1 MTLQQLTRKKCEKE
15 VASGAEIFLFL
26 RAGFVKSSVKV
37 YKFNKP
43 MSEKPVEIK
52 LPPNLLAGKT
62 AIVTGASRGVGRA
75 TSMRLA
81 EAGANVVV
89 NYLREEEKAA
99 NVVALC
105 KEKGADAIAV
115 QGDVSEW
122 AAAQNLAQQTLEK
135 FGRIDLLVLNAGIWE
150 GAPIEQMT
158 EETWNRVL
166 NTNLKA
172 AWAMTKACVP
182 AMKKQERAAIV
193 LVSSTAGQRGEANY
207 SNYAASK
214 GGQISFTKALAS
226 ELCPKI
232 RVNCVAPGWI
242 ETAMVRPVFEDA
254 EYKRKVIDSIPLK
267 RMAATD
273 DVALSICFLL
283 SDWSRHITGEIMN
296 INGGAVLC
304 G

>member
-1 MTLQQLTRKKCEKE
+1 
-15 VASGAEIFLFL
+15 
-26 RAGFVKSSVKV
+26 
-37 YKFNKP
+37 

-52 LPPNLLAGKT
+52 LPKELFQGKT
-62 AIVTGASRGVGRA
+62 AVVTGASRGVGRA
-75 TSMRLA
+75 TALRLA

-89 NYLREEEKAA
+89 NYLQAEEKAN
-99 NVVALC
+99 NVVQLC
-105 KEKGADAIAV
+105 KEKSVDAIAV
-115 QGDVSEW
+115 QGDVSVW
-122 AAAQNLAQQTLEK
+122 QDAQNIAQKTLEK

-150 GAPIEQMT
+150 GSPIEEMS
-158 EETWNRVL
+158 EDTWNRVL

-182 AMKKQERAAIV
+182 AMKKQEKGAIV

-214 GGQISFTKALAS
+214 GGQISFTKALAA

-242 ETAMVRPVFEDA
+242 ETAMVRPVFED
-254 EYKRKVIDSIPLK
+254 ENYKASVINSIPLK
-267 RMAATD
+267 RMAMTD
-273 DVALSICFLL
+273 DVAVSICFLL
-283 SDWSRHITGEIMN
+283 SDWSRHITCEILN

>member
-1 MTLQQLTRKKCEKE
+1 
-15 VASGAEIFLFL
+15 
-26 RAGFVKSSVKV
+26 
-37 YKFNKP
+37 

-52 LPPNLLAGKT
+52 LPANLFQGKT

-75 TSMRLA
+75 TALRLA
-81 EAGANVVV
+81 ESGANVVV
-89 NYLREEEKAA
+89 NYLSREEEA
-99 NVVALC
+99 NETV
-105 KEKGADAIAV
+105 KECETNGFGAIAV
-115 QGDVSEW
+115 QGDVSQW
-122 AAAQNLAQQTLEK
+122 QDAQNLAQKAIEK
-135 FGRIDLLVLNAGIWE
+135 FGKIDLLVLNAGIWE
-150 GAPIEQMT
+150 GAPIEEMS
-158 EETWNRVL
+158 EEVWNKVL

-172 AWAMTKACVP
+172 AWAMSKSCVP
-182 AMKKQERAAIV
+182 SMRKQASGAIV
-193 LVSSTAGQRGEANY
+193 LVSSTAGQRGEANF

-242 ETAMVRPVFEDA
+242 ETAMVRPVFEDE
-254 EYKRKVIDSIPLK
+254 EYKQSVINAIPLQ
-267 RMAATD
+267 RMATTD

-283 SDWSRHITGEIMN
+283 SDWSRHITGEILN

>member
-1 MTLQQLTRKKCEKE
+1 
-15 VASGAEIFLFL
+15 
-26 RAGFVKSSVKV
+26 
-37 YKFNKP
+37 

-52 LPPNLLAGKT
+52 LPGNLFQNKT

-75 TSMRLA
+75 TALRLA

-89 NYLREEEKAA
+89 NYLKEEQKAN

-105 KEKGADAIAV
+105 QEKGVDAIAV
-115 QGDVSEW
+115 QGDVSLW
-122 AAAQNLAQQTLEK
+122 PDAQSLARKALEK
-135 FGRIDLLVLNAGIWE
+135 FGRIDFLVLNAGIWE
-150 GAPIEQMT
+150 GAPIEEMS
-158 EETWNRVL
+158 EETWNKVL

-172 AWAMTKACVP
+172 SWAVTRACVP
-182 AMKKQERAAIV
+182 AMKKQASGAIV

-214 GGQISFTKALAS
+214 GGQISFTKALAA

-242 ETAMVRPVFEDA
+242 ETAMARPVFEDDN
-254 EYKRKVIDSIPLK
+254 YKQSVINSIPLK
-267 RMAATD
+267 RIALAD
-273 DVALSICFLL
+273 DIALSICFLL
-283 SDWSRHITGEIMN
+283 SDWSRHITGEILN

>member
-1 MTLQQLTRKKCEKE
+1 
-15 VASGAEIFLFL
+15 
-26 RAGFVKSSVKV
+26 
-37 YKFNKP
+37 
-43 MSEKPVEIK
+43 MSEKPVETK
-52 LPPNLLAGKT
+52 LPVDLFKGKT

-75 TSMRLA
+75 TAVRLA

-89 NYLREEEKAA
+89 NYLNRAEDAEEAVKD
-99 NVVALC
+99 C
-105 KEKGADAIAV
+105 RFRGAEAIAV
-115 QGDVSEW
+115 QGDTCVW
-122 AAAQNLAQQTLEK
+122 QDAQNIASRAIEEFK
-135 FGRIDLLVLNAGIWE
+135 RIDLLVLNAGIWE
-150 GAPIEQMT
+150 GAPIEEMS
-158 EETWNRVL
+158 EETWNKVL

-182 AMKKQERAAIV
+182 HMKKQEKGAIV
-193 LVSSTAGQRGEANY
+193 LVSSTAGQRGEANF

-232 RVNCVAPGWI
+232 RVNAVAPGWI
-242 ETAMVRPVFEDA
+242 ETAMVRPAFEDEA
-254 EYKRKVIDSIPLK
+254 YKQGVLKSIPLQ
-267 RMAATD
+267 RMAMTD

-283 SDWSRHITGEIMN
+283 SDWSRHITGEILN

>member
-1 MTLQQLTRKKCEKE
+1 MRTMEKE
-15 VASGAEIFLFL
+15 PIA
-26 RAGFVKSSVKV
+26 
-37 YKFNKP
+37 
-43 MSEKPVEIK
+43 
-52 LPPNLLAGKT
+52 LPENLLAGKT

-75 TSMRLA
+75 TAIRLA
-81 EAGANVVV
+81 QAGADVVV
-89 NYLREEEKAA
+89 NYLSQAERAAEVVEE
-99 NVVALC
+99 C
-105 KEKGADAIAV
+105 KKFGVEAFAI

-122 AAAQNLAQQTLEK
+122 QAAHNIAAETIEK
-135 FGRIDLLVLNAGIWE
+135 FGKIDLLVLNAGIWE
-150 GAPIEQMT
+150 GSPIEEMS
-158 EETWNRVL
+158 EETWNKVL

-172 AWAMTKACVP
+172 AWAMSKACVP
-182 AMKKQERAAIV
+182 SMKKQESGAIV

-214 GGQISFTKALAS
+214 GGQLSFTKALAS

-242 ETAMVRPVFEDA
+242 ETAMVRPVFEDEA
-254 EYKRKVIDSIPLK
+254 YKQSVIDSIPLK
-267 RMAATD
+267 RMATTD

-283 SDWSRHITGEIMN
+283 SDWSRHITGEILN

>member
-1 MTLQQLTRKKCEKE
+1 
-15 VASGAEIFLFL
+15 
-26 RAGFVKSSVKV
+26 
-37 YKFNKP
+37 

>member
-1 MTLQQLTRKKCEKE
+1 
-15 VASGAEIFLFL
+15 
-26 RAGFVKSSVKV
+26 
-37 YKFNKP
+37 
-43 MSEKPVEIK
+43 MSEKAVEIK
-52 LPPNLLAGKT
+52 LPANLFQGKT
-62 AIVTGASRGVGRA
+62 AIVTGASRGVGAA
-75 TSMRLA
+75 TALRLA
-81 EAGANVVV
+81 ESGANVVV
-89 NYLREEEKAA
+89 NYLSREDAA
-99 NVVALC
+99 NEVVKNC
-105 KEKGADAIAV
+105 ENCGVSAIAV

-122 AAAQNLAQQTLEK
+122 QAAQNIANKTIEK

-150 GAPIEQMT
+150 GSPIEEMS
-158 EETWNRVL
+158 EETWNKVL

-182 AMKKQERAAIV
+182 AMKKQDSGAIV

-226 ELCPKI
+226 ELCPRI
-232 RVNCVAPGWI
+232 RVNCVAPGWV
-242 ETAMVRPVFEDA
+242 ETAMVRPVFED
-254 EYKRKVIDSIPLK
+254 ENYKASVINSIPLK
-267 RMAATD
+267 RMAMTD

-283 SDWSRHITGEIMN
+283 SDWSRHITGEILN

>member
-1 MTLQQLTRKKCEKE
+1 MNSIVPIALP
-15 VASGAEIFLFL
+15 GNLF
-26 RAGFVKSSVKV
+26 
-37 YKFNKP
+37 
-43 MSEKPVEIK
+43 
-52 LPPNLLAGKT
+52 AGKT
-62 AIVTGASRGVGRA
+62 AVVTGASRGVGRA
-75 TSMRLA
+75 TALRLA
-81 EAGANVVV
+81 EAGASVVV
-89 NYLREEEKAA
+89 NYLKSETEA
-99 NVVALC
+99 NEVVAKC
-105 KEKGADAIAV
+105 REKGVEAIAV
-115 QGDVSEW
+115 QADVSVW
-122 AAAQNLAQQTLEK
+122 DDAQRIARETLEK

-150 GAPIEQMT
+150 GAPIEEMS
-158 EETWNRVL
+158 EELWNKVL

-182 AMKKQERAAIV
+182 AMKKQSGGAIV

-242 ETAMVRPVFEDA
+242 ETAMVRPVFED
-254 EYKRKVIDSIPLK
+254 ENYKQQVIESIPLK
-267 RMAATD
+267 RMATTD
-273 DVALSICFLL
+273 DIALSICFLL
-283 SDWSRHITGEIMN
+283 SDWARHITGEILN

>member
-1 MTLQQLTRKKCEKE
+1 
-15 VASGAEIFLFL
+15 
-26 RAGFVKSSVKV
+26 
-37 YKFNKP
+37 
-43 MSEKPVEIK
+43 MSEEPVEIK
-52 LPPNLLAGKT
+52 LPSNLFEGKT
-62 AIVTGASRGVGRA
+62 AVVTGASRGVGRA
-75 TSMRLA
+75 VALRLA

-89 NYLREEEKAA
+89 NYLSRGEEAA
-99 NVVALC
+99 EVVEECRKFGTDAL
-105 KEKGADAIAV
+105 AV

-122 AAAQNLAQQTLEK
+122 QAAQKISHEALEK

-150 GAPIEQMT
+150 GAPIEDMS
-158 EETWNRVL
+158 EELWNRVL

-182 AMKKQERAAIV
+182 AMKKQASGSIV

-226 ELCPKI
+226 ELCPRI

-242 ETAMVRPVFEDA
+242 ETAMVRPVFKDES
-254 EYKRKVIDSIPLK
+254 YKKSVINSIPLK
-267 RMAATD
+267 RVATTD

-283 SDWSRHITGEIMN
+283 SDWSRHITGEVLN

>member
-1 MTLQQLTRKKCEKE
+1 
-15 VASGAEIFLFL
+15 
-26 RAGFVKSSVKV
+26 
-37 YKFNKP
+37 
-43 MSEKPVEIK
+43 MSEIVNTK
-52 LPPNLLAGKT
+52 LPTNLFAGKT

-75 TSMRLA
+75 TALRLA

-89 NYLREEEKAA
+89 NYLSQEEAA
-99 NVVALC
+99 NETVREC
-105 KEKGADAIAV
+105 EKFGASAIAV
-115 QGDVSEW
+115 QGDVSVW
-122 AAAQNLAQQTLEK
+122 QDAQNLAQKAIEK
-135 FGRIDLLVLNAGIWE
+135 FGAIDLLVLNAGIWE
-150 GAPIEQMT
+150 GAPIEEMS
-158 EETWNRVL
+158 EDLWNRVL

-182 AMKKQERAAIV
+182 SMKKQPSGAIV

-242 ETAMVRPVFEDA
+242 ETAMVRPVFED
-254 EYKRKVIDSIPLK
+254 ETYKASVINAIPLK
-267 RMAATD
+267 RMATTD
-273 DVALSICFLL
+273 DIALSICFLL
-283 SDWSRHITGEIMN
+283 SDWSRHITGEILN
-296 INGGAVLC
+296 INGGSVLC